1 MFLKFTKLIKKQQGV
16 TFIELIIVLSIFS
29 IVAGITLFNF
39 TGFST
44 SISVEN
50 LSHDIA
56 LGLNESQKLA
66 IYGKNNQSTIGII
79 PAYGLHFERGSISA
93 MDGFKNFVSFSDS
106 NAGSTSINYT
116 GDFAY
121 DYNSSTTSACDGKGT
136 IECLKIYTIQNGSII
151 SDLCVTNSSGIDE
164 CLGTDSGT
172 LDISFKRPFPD
183 AHIVAPWYTGAKDS
197 ISGASIEVLS
207 PKGIKRII
215 HVSKVGQITVKPVIN

>member
-1 MFLKFTKLIKKQQGV
+1 MFLKFINLIKKQNGV

-50 LSHDIA
+50 LAHDIA

-66 IYGKNNQSTIGII
+66 IYGKNTQGII
-79 PAYGLHFERGSISA
+79 PAYGLHFERGQISTLDSA
-93 MDGFKNFVSFSDS
+93 KQFVSFSDS
-106 NAGSTSINYT
+106 NAGSTSIVYT

-121 DYNSSTTSACDGKGT
+121 DNSASITSACDGKGT
-136 IECLKIYTIQNGSII
+136 DECLKIYTIQNGSIV
-151 SDLCVTNSSGIDE
+151 SDLCVTDANGTDE
-164 CLGTDSGT
+164 CLGTNTGT

-197 ISGASIEVLS
+197 ISGASIQVLS
-207 PKGIKRII
+207 AKGIKRVI
-215 HVSKVGQITVKPVIN
+215 HISKVGQTTVKAVVN